1 MIATKVGQGIMVG
14 MEKEFYDKDLKLI
27 TLEQYSKLSADL
39 GYKVVATSRV
49 KGGQVISSW
58 LGSDQ
63 NSGHEQNS
71 GATPL
76 IFGTIFCSDS
86 GEYADEV
93 NTPDLGACLTEHQ
106 NRCAQ
111 FGGEF

>member
-1 MIATKVGQGIMVG
+1 VIATKVVQGIMVG
-14 MEKEFYDKDLKLI
+14 MEKEFYDRDLKLI

-49 KGGQVISSW
+49 RGGQVISSW
-58 LGSDQ
+58 LGMDQ
-63 NSGHEQNS
+63 NSAGDQINE
-71 GATPL
+71 ATPL

-93 NTPDLGACLTEHQ
+93 NTPDLGACLIEHQ

-111 FGGEF
+111 FGGEI